1 MSSPSSQSPLAEK
14 FAKLFE
20 AERTARQLHRELVAT
35 SGHVVVKAVR
45 HEIDALGK
53 LAESER
59 SLRLVRL
66 CSILGNLS
74 GDEPVD
80 MLIDILNVDA
90 PEARLAAGEAL
101 EGIAFERF
109 KEVALGCERA
119 LARLPA
125 DSPALVELPYIV
137 GEVAEGGVVKLLGL
151 FLKAKEA
158 DVVAAAIE
166 ALVEIEDPAG
176 IPLLKPLQGDGRMVE
191 LEEEADAVS
200 IGSLASEACEILEGS
215 EG

>member
-1 MSSPSSQSPLAEK
+1 MSLTEK

-35 SGHVVVKAVR
+35 NGSQVVKAVR
-45 HEIDALGK
+45 QEMDGLTK
-53 LAESER
+53 LSAEER
-59 SLRLVRL
+59 ALRLVRL
-66 CSILGNLS
+66 CSILGNLP
-74 GDEPVD
+74 GEEPVD
-80 MLIDILNVDA
+80 ILIDVLNVDA

-125 DSPALVELPYIV
+125 DAPALVELPYII

-151 FLKAKEA
+151 FLKSKEA

-166 ALVEIEDPAG
+166 ALVEVEDPAG
-176 IPLLKPLQGDGRMVE
+176 ISLLRPLWGDARMVE

-200 IGSLASEACEILEGS
+200 IGSLATEACEILEGT
-215 EG
+215 EA

>member
-1 MSSPSSQSPLAEK
+1 MSMSDK
-14 FAKLFE
+14 FARLFE
-20 AERTARQLHRELVAT
+20 AERTARQIHRELVSANAQ
-35 SGHVVVKAVR
+35 AVLTAIR
-45 HEIDALGK
+45 QEMIALGA
-53 LAESER
+53 LAAEER
-59 SLRLVRL
+59 ALRLVRI
-66 CSILGNLS
+66 CAILGNLS

-80 MLIDILNVDA
+80 ILIDTLNVDA

-119 LARLPA
+119 LKRLPQDA
-125 DSPALVELPYIV
+125 PALVELPYII
-137 GEVAEGGVVKLLGL
+137 GEVAEGGVVKLLGH

-166 ALVEIEDPAG
+166 ALVEVEDPAA
-176 IPLLKPLQGDGRMVE
+176 IPLLKPLQGDARMVE

-200 IGSLASEACEILEGS
+200 IGSLASEACEILEGT
-215 EG
+215 EE